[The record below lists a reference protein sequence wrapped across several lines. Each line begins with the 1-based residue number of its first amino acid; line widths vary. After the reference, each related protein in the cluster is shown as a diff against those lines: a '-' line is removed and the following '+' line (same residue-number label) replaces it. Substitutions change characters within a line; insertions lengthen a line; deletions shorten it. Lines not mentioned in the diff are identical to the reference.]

1 MSDSAASMKTAK
13 RRINAEKRER
23 VQAVIVQI
31 KDQGREDHLKA
42 TVIAR
47 RAGVRRSFVSNHFA
61 GQIAHAQAEIKS
73 RFIAGLSGQTALSA
87 ASLRVEMETA
97 KHQAREAEERSAA

>member
-1 MSDSAASMKTAK
+1 MSDRAASMKTAK
-13 RRINAEKRER
+13 RRINTEKYER

-47 RAGVRRSFVSNHFA
+47 RAGVNGRS
-61 GQIAHAQAEIKS
+61 
-73 RFIAGLSGQTALSA
+73 
-87 ASLRVEMETA
+87 
-97 KHQAREAEERSAA
+97 